1 MTSKIL
7 QKLKELD
14 LSKLTEPER
23 QATILEIRN
32 RLDAL
37 AAMKPAEPELLLE
50 RIEFLKLWHTL
61 ASLRVV
67 DVKLDVPPPDPQPK
81 IEPIFAGEEPEPEKE
96 AEAEPEPEAVKNGA
110 DVELMPEEAPE
121 KEGGEIDEL
130 ISVRLI
136 EQGTLRG
143 MRLPAG
149 IVIDVSPV
157 DAEHLIDTG
166 KARLLEEGES
176 RS

>member
-37 AAMKPAEPELLLE
+37 AAMKPAEAELLLE

-67 DVKLDVPPPDPQPK
+67 DVKLDVSPPDPQPK
-81 IEPIFAGEEPEPEKE
+81 IEPIFAGDEPEPEKE
-96 AEAEPEPEAVKNGA
+96 PEPEPEAVEAAA
-110 DVELMPEEAPE
+110 DAELAPAEAPE
-121 KEGGEIDEL
+121 TKSGEIDEM

-149 IVIDVSPV
+149 IVIDVAPE
-157 DAEHLIDTG
+157 DADHLIETG

>member
-7 QKLKELD
+7 QKLKALD
-14 LSKLTEPER
+14 LSKLTEPDR
-23 QATILEIRN
+23 QATILEIKN

-37 AAMKPAEPELLLE
+37 AAIKPAEAELLLE
-50 RIEFLKLWHTL
+50 RIELLKLWHTL

-67 DVKLDVPPPDPQPK
+67 DVKLDVSPPDPQPK
-81 IEPIFAGEEPEPEKE
+81 IEPIFAGDEPDPEQ
-96 AEAEPEPEAVKNGA
+96 EPEPEAVKAAA
-110 DVELMPEEAPE
+110 DVELMPDELPE
-121 KEGGEIDEL
+121 MIGGEIVEPV
-130 ISVRLI
+130 SVRLI

-149 IVIDVSPV
+149 IVIDVSPA

-176 RS
+176 RN